1 MTLVEMRGAEQI
13 QKTVGMRLFTHLR
26 VQIVRFN
33 IYDILREAPLVQW
46 STQAMSLRSVSDAK
60 ADELVDLV
68 ARVSQ
73 VVVDA
78 ETQDD
83 IKTITEATA
92 VDQLLLQWQ
101 QDLPPRWAYRRAQPP
116 PTRSRNQADAEA
128 LFFDETYHIYPD
140 AWACNIWN
148 FYRVGR
154 ILLHRLIY
162 VRIQN
167 NNYPTSHSTNEA
179 LSNLAREIAQSV
191 PYALGHIGSAREAEV
206 ELTSSVNFLGGFIVM
221 WPLFL
226 ASDVAP
232 LGSALREWAIERLE
246 VIGHCMGIG
255 KAQFMARVLRNA
267 RQFEAKLTSGEI
279 T

>member
-1 MTLVEMRGAEQI
+1 M
-13 QKTVGMRLFTHLR
+13 F
-26 VQIVRFN
+26 
-33 IYDILREAPLVQW
+33 
-46 STQAMSLRSVSDAK
+46 LRSVSDAK

-73 VVVDA
+73 VVADA

-92 VDQLLLQWQ
+92 VDQLLLQWR
-101 QDLPPRWAYRRAQPP
+101 QDLPPRWAYRIAQRPP
-116 PTRSRNQADAEA
+116 GPPGRNRNQADAEA
-128 LFFDETYHIYPD
+128 LFFNETYHIYPD

-162 VRIQN
+162 VRVQK
-167 NNYPTSHSTNEA
+167 NNYPIPPRTNEA
-179 LSNLAREIAQSV
+179 IGNLAMEIAHSV
-191 PYALGHIGSAREAEV
+191 PYALGQVGSSSEAEV
-206 ELTSSVNFLGGFIVM
+206 DLASSVDYLGGFIVM

-226 ASDVAP
+226 ATDITP
-232 LGSALREWAIERLE
+232 LGSALREWGIQHLE

-255 KAQFMARVLRNA
+255 KAQFMARVLRSA
-267 RQFEAKLTSGEI
+267 RPFEAKLTGGETI
-279 T
+279 

>member
-1 MTLVEMRGAEQI
+1 M
-13 QKTVGMRLFTHLR
+13 F
-26 VQIVRFN
+26 
-33 IYDILREAPLVQW
+33 
-46 STQAMSLRSVSDAK
+46 LRSGSDAK

-73 VVVDA
+73 VVARA

-92 VDQLLLQWQ
+92 VDQLLLQWRQ
-101 QDLPPRWAYRRAQPP
+101 ELPPRWAYRIAQRPP
-116 PTRSRNQADAEA
+116 ARNRNQADAEA

-154 ILLHRLIY
+154 ILLNRLIY
-162 VRIQN
+162 LRVQKHP
-167 NNYPTSHSTNEA
+167 YPTSHSTNEA
-179 LSNLAREIAQSV
+179 LSNLAMEIAQSV
-191 PYALGHIGSAREAEV
+191 PYALGQVGSGREAEV
-206 ELTSSVNFLGGFIVM
+206 NLASSVDYLGGYIVM
-221 WPLFL
+221 WPLYL
-226 ASDVAP
+226 ATDVTP
-232 LGSALREWAIERLE
+232 PGSALREWAIERLE

-267 RQFEAKLTSGEI
+267 RRFEATLSSGE
-279 T
+279 TT

>member
-1 MTLVEMRGAEQI
+1 
-13 QKTVGMRLFTHLR
+13 
-26 VQIVRFN
+26 
-33 IYDILREAPLVQW
+33 
-46 STQAMSLRSVSDAK
+46 MSLRSASDAK

-73 VVVDA
+73 VVAHA

-92 VDQLLLQWQ
+92 VDQLLLQWRR
-101 QDLPPRWAYRRAQPP
+101 DLPPRWAYRIAQRPP
-116 PTRSRNQADAEA
+116 ARTRNRADAEA
-128 LFFDETYHIYPD
+128 IVFEETYHIYPD

-162 VRIQN
+162 VRVQK
-167 NNYPTSHSTNEA
+167 NNYSTSHSTNETI
-179 LSNLAREIAQSV
+179 SNLAMEIAQSV
-191 PYALGHIGSAREAEV
+191 PYALGQVGSAREAKV
-206 ELTSSVNFLGGFIVM
+206 ALASSVDYLGGFIVM
-221 WPLFL
+221 WPLFM
-226 ASDVAP
+226 AADVTP

-267 RQFEAKLTSGEI
+267 RPFEAKLTSGE
-279 T
+279 TT